1 MTRVITTTKAITMT
15 TVSIALTL
23 ALSTS
28 SVYAAQDNAY
38 HHEAE
43 IGFLDS
49 SGESDGLVNANY
61 RYYFEAVEQADKPY
75 ALAAFFNQGSTVSAR
90 YATTDIEDLYNISGE
105 YVFDSKWFLGA
116 GVSQLDIDDAA
127 FDITTYEISAGYFFS
142 TNSKLTL
149 NYATN
154 SESTSNND
162 SNQVHEFE
170 SYISQDFDVITL
182 TYEHFI
188 PLQSTAGVFISGAV
202 GYQNQQYINNAVL
215 TKIDGATPTVVEDSA
230 LNIENDIYTVA
241 VFADWYINNA
251 WSVGATYYR
260 ADVNTDFRS
269 SNIDYSDKSSHSDNI
284 TETGVNT
291 RYFWHFSDVFSA
303 KFSLEHYFD
312 NGEYYSDS
320 ETNIGI
326 AINARF

>member
-1 MTRVITTTKAITMT
+1 MTRTKMS
-15 TVSIALTL
+15 VALML
-23 ALSTS
+23 ALATIP
-28 SVYAAQDNAY
+28 VYAAQDNTY

-49 SGESDGLVNANY
+49 SGEADGLVNANY
-61 RYYFEAVEQADKPY
+61 RYYFKAVEQADKPY
-75 ALAAFFNQGSTVSAR
+75 ALAGFFNQGSTVSAR
-90 YATTDIEDLYNISGE
+90 YATTDFQDLYNISGE

-116 GVSQLDIDDAA
+116 GVNQLNADDAV

-142 TNSKLTL
+142 EHSKLSL

-154 SESTSNND
+154 SESESNNGAYLEY
-162 SNQVHEFE
+162 EFE
-170 SYISQDFDVITL
+170 SYFSQNIDAITL

-188 PLQSTAGVFISGAV
+188 PLQSTAGVFITGAV
-202 GYQNQQYINNAVL
+202 GYQNPQYINNEML
-215 TKIDGATPTVVEDSA
+215 TQVDGSTPTIVQDSKI
-230 LNIENDIYTVA
+230 NFENDIYTVA

-260 ADVNTDFRS
+260 TDVNTDFSS
-269 SNIDYSDKSSHSDNI
+269 SNIDYSNKSSHSNNI
-284 TETGVNT
+284 TETGLNT

-312 NGEYYSDS
+312 NGEYNSDS

>member
-1 MTRVITTTKAITMT
+1 MTRTKMS
-15 TVSIALTL
+15 VALML
-23 ALSTS
+23 ALATIPA
-28 SVYAAQDNAY
+28 YAAQDNTY

-49 SGESDGLVNANY
+49 SGEADGLVNANY
-61 RYYFEAVEQADKPY
+61 RYYFKAVEQADKPY
-75 ALAAFFNQGSTVSAR
+75 ALAGFFNQGSTVSAR
-90 YATTDIEDLYNISGE
+90 YATTDFQDLYHIAGE

-116 GVSQLDIDDAA
+116 GVNQLNADDAV

-142 TNSKLTL
+142 EHSKLSL
-149 NYATN
+149 NYTTN
-154 SESTSNND
+154 SESESNNGAYLEY
-162 SNQVHEFE
+162 EFE
-170 SYISQDFDVITL
+170 SYFSQNIDAITL

-188 PLQSTAGVFISGAV
+188 PLQSTAGVFITGAV
-202 GYQNQQYINNAVL
+202 GYQNPQYINNEML
-215 TKIDGATPTVVEDSA
+215 TQVDGSTPTIVQDSKI
-230 LNIENDIYTVA
+230 NFENDIYTVA

-260 ADVNTDFRS
+260 TDVNTDFSS
-269 SNIDYSDKSSHSDNI
+269 SNIDDSNKSSHSNNI
-284 TETGVNT
+284 TETGLNT

-312 NGEYYSDS
+312 NGEYNSDS
-320 ETNIGI
+320 ETNVGI

>member
-1 MTRVITTTKAITMT
+1 MTRTKMS
-15 TVSIALTL
+15 VALML
-23 ALSTS
+23 ALATIPA
-28 SVYAAQDNAY
+28 YAAQDNTY

-49 SGESDGLVNANY
+49 SGEADGLVNANY
-61 RYYFEAVEQADKPY
+61 RYYFKAVEQADKPY
-75 ALAAFFNQGSTVSAR
+75 ALAGFFNQGSTVSAR
-90 YATTDIEDLYNISGE
+90 YATTDFQDLYNISGE

-116 GVSQLDIDDAA
+116 GVNQLNADDAV

-142 TNSKLTL
+142 EHSKLSL
-149 NYATN
+149 NYTTN
-154 SESTSNND
+154 SESESNNGAYLEY
-162 SNQVHEFE
+162 EFE
-170 SYISQDFDVITL
+170 SYFSQNIDAITL

-188 PLQSTAGVFISGAV
+188 PLQSTAGVFITGAV
-202 GYQNQQYINNAVL
+202 GYQNPQYINNEML
-215 TKIDGATPTVVEDSA
+215 TQVDGSTPTIVQDSKI
-230 LNIENDIYTVA
+230 NFENDIYTVA

-260 ADVNTDFRS
+260 TDVNTDLSS
-269 SNIDYSDKSSHSDNI
+269 SNIDDSNKSSHSNNI
-284 TETGVNT
+284 TETGLNT

-312 NGEYYSDS
+312 NGEYNSDS
-320 ETNIGI
+320 ETNVGI

>member
-1 MTRVITTTKAITMT
+1 MSV
-15 TVSIALTL
+15 ALML
-23 ALSTS
+23 ALATIPA
-28 SVYAAQDNAY
+28 YAAQDNTY

-49 SGESDGLVNANY
+49 SGEADGLVNANY
-61 RYYFEAVEQADKPY
+61 RYYFKAVEQADKPY
-75 ALAAFFNQGSTVSAR
+75 ALAGFFNQGSTVSAR
-90 YATTDIEDLYNISGE
+90 YATTDFQDLYHISGE

-116 GVSQLDIDDAA
+116 GVNQLNADDAV

-142 TNSKLTL
+142 EHSKLSL
-149 NYATN
+149 NYTTN
-154 SESTSNND
+154 SESESNNGAYLEY
-162 SNQVHEFE
+162 EFE
-170 SYISQDFDVITL
+170 SYFSQNIDAITL

-188 PLQSTAGVFISGAV
+188 PLQSTAGVFITGAV
-202 GYQNQQYINNAVL
+202 GYQNPQYINNEML
-215 TKIDGATPTVVEDSA
+215 TQVDGSTPTIVQDSKI
-230 LNIENDIYTVA
+230 NFENDIYTVA

-260 ADVNTDFRS
+260 TDVNTDLSS
-269 SNIDYSDKSSHSDNI
+269 SNIDDSNKSSHSNNI
-284 TETGVNT
+284 TETGLNT

-312 NGEYYSDS
+312 NGEYNSDS
-320 ETNIGI
+320 ETNVGI

>member
-1 MTRVITTTKAITMT
+1 MTRTKMS
-15 TVSIALTL
+15 VALML
-23 ALSTS
+23 ALATIPA
-28 SVYAAQDNAY
+28 YAAQDNTY

-49 SGESDGLVNANY
+49 SGEADGLVNANY
-61 RYYFEAVEQADKPY
+61 RYYFKAVEQADKPY
-75 ALAAFFNQGSTVSAR
+75 ALAGFFNQGSTVSAR
-90 YATTDIEDLYNISGE
+90 YATTDFQDLYHISGE

-116 GVSQLDIDDAA
+116 GVNQLNADDAV

-142 TNSKLTL
+142 KHSKLSL
-149 NYATN
+149 NYTTN
-154 SESTSNND
+154 SESESNNGAYLEY
-162 SNQVHEFE
+162 EFE
-170 SYISQDFDVITL
+170 SYFSQNIDAITL

-188 PLQSTAGVFISGAV
+188 PLQSTAGVFITGAV
-202 GYQNQQYINNAVL
+202 GYQNPQYINNEML
-215 TKIDGATPTVVEDSA
+215 TQVDGSTPTIVQDSKI
-230 LNIENDIYTVA
+230 NFENDIYTVA

-260 ADVNTDFRS
+260 TDVNTDFSS
-269 SNIDYSDKSSHSDNI
+269 SNIDDSNKSSHSNNI
-284 TETGVNT
+284 TETGLNT

-312 NGEYYSDS
+312 NGEYNSDS
-320 ETNIGI
+320 ETNVGI

>member
-1 MTRVITTTKAITMT
+1 MTRTKMS
-15 TVSIALTL
+15 VALML
-23 ALSTS
+23 ALATIPA
-28 SVYAAQDNAY
+28 YAAQDNTY

-49 SGESDGLVNANY
+49 SGEADGLVNANY
-61 RYYFEAVEQADKPY
+61 RYYFKAVEQADKPY
-75 ALAAFFNQGSTVSAR
+75 ALAGFFNQGSTVSAR
-90 YATTDIEDLYNISGE
+90 YATTDFQDLYHIAGE

-116 GVSQLDIDDAA
+116 GVNQLNADDAV

-142 TNSKLTL
+142 EHSTLSL
-149 NYATN
+149 NYTTN
-154 SESTSNND
+154 SESESNNGAYLEY
-162 SNQVHEFE
+162 EFE
-170 SYISQDFDVITL
+170 SYFSQNIDAITL

-188 PLQSTAGVFISGAV
+188 PLQSTAGVFITGAV
-202 GYQNQQYINNAVL
+202 GYQNPQYINNEML
-215 TKIDGATPTVVEDSA
+215 TQVDGSTPTIVQDSKI
-230 LNIENDIYTVA
+230 NFENDIYTVA

-260 ADVNTDFRS
+260 TDVNTDFSS
-269 SNIDYSDKSSHSDNI
+269 SNIDDSNKSSHSNNI
-284 TETGVNT
+284 TETGLNT

-312 NGEYYSDS
+312 NGEYNSDS
-320 ETNIGI
+320 ETNVGI

>member
-1 MTRVITTTKAITMT
+1 MSV
-15 TVSIALTL
+15 ALML
-23 ALSTS
+23 ALATIPA
-28 SVYAAQDNAY
+28 YAAQDNTY

-49 SGESDGLVNANY
+49 SGEADGLVNANY
-61 RYYFEAVEQADKPY
+61 RYYFKAVEQADKPY
-75 ALAAFFNQGSTVSAR
+75 ALAGFFNQGSTVSAR
-90 YATTDIEDLYNISGE
+90 YATTDFQDLYHISGE

-116 GVSQLDIDDAA
+116 GVNQLNADDAV

-142 TNSKLTL
+142 EHSKLSL
-149 NYATN
+149 NYTTN
-154 SESTSNND
+154 SESESNNGAYLEY
-162 SNQVHEFE
+162 EFE
-170 SYISQDFDVITL
+170 SYFSQNIDAITL

-188 PLQSTAGVFISGAV
+188 PLQSTAGVFITGAV
-202 GYQNQQYINNAVL
+202 GYQNPQYINNEML
-215 TKIDGATPTVVEDSA
+215 TQVDGSTPTIVQDSKI
-230 LNIENDIYTVA
+230 NFENDIYTVA

-260 ADVNTDFRS
+260 TDVNTDFSS
-269 SNIDYSDKSSHSDNI
+269 SNIDDSNKSSHSNNI
-284 TETGVNT
+284 TETGLNT

-312 NGEYYSDS
+312 NGEYNSDS
-320 ETNIGI
+320 ETNVGI

>member
-1 MTRVITTTKAITMT
+1 MTRTKMS
-15 TVSIALTL
+15 VPLML
-23 ALSTS
+23 ALATIPA
-28 SVYAAQDNAY
+28 YAAQDNTY

-49 SGESDGLVNANY
+49 SGEADGLVNANY
-61 RYYFEAVEQADKPY
+61 RYYFKAVEQADKPY
-75 ALAAFFNQGSTVSAR
+75 ALAGFFNQGSTVSAR
-90 YATTDIEDLYNISGE
+90 YATTDFQDLYNISGE

-116 GVSQLDIDDAA
+116 GVNQLNADDAV

-142 TNSKLTL
+142 EHSKLSL

-154 SESTSNND
+154 SESESNNGAYLEY
-162 SNQVHEFE
+162 EFE
-170 SYISQDFDVITL
+170 SYFSQNIDAITL
-182 TYEHFI
+182 TYEHFT
-188 PLQSTAGVFISGAV
+188 PLQSTAGVFITGAV
-202 GYQNQQYINNAVL
+202 GYQNPQYINNEML
-215 TKIDGATPTVVEDSA
+215 TQVDGSTPTIVQDSKI
-230 LNIENDIYTVA
+230 NFENDIYTVA

-260 ADVNTDFRS
+260 TDVNTDFSS
-269 SNIDYSDKSSHSDNI
+269 SNIDDSNKSSHSNNI
-284 TETGVNT
+284 TETGLNT

-312 NGEYYSDS
+312 NGEYNSDS
-320 ETNIGI
+320 ETNVGI

>member
-1 MTRVITTTKAITMT
+1 MTRTKMS
-15 TVSIALTL
+15 VALIL
-23 ALSTS
+23 ALATIPA
-28 SVYAAQDNAY
+28 YAAQDNTY

-49 SGESDGLVNANY
+49 SGEADGLVNANY
-61 RYYFEAVEQADKPY
+61 RYYFKAVEQADKPY
-75 ALAAFFNQGSTVSAR
+75 ALAGFFNQGSTVSAR
-90 YATTDIEDLYNISGE
+90 YATTDFQDLYNISGE

-116 GVSQLDIDDAA
+116 GVNQLNADDAV

-142 TNSKLTL
+142 EHSKLSL

-154 SESTSNND
+154 SESESNNGAYLEY
-162 SNQVHEFE
+162 EFE
-170 SYISQDFDVITL
+170 SYFSQKIDAITL

-188 PLQSTAGVFISGAV
+188 PLQSTAGVFITGAV
-202 GYQNQQYINNAVL
+202 GYQNPQYINNEML
-215 TKIDGATPTVVEDSA
+215 TQVDGSTPTIVQDSKI
-230 LNIENDIYTVA
+230 NFENDIYTVA

-260 ADVNTDFRS
+260 TDVNTDFSS
-269 SNIDYSDKSSHSDNI
+269 SNIDDSNKSSHSNNI
-284 TETGVNT
+284 TETGLNT

-312 NGEYYSDS
+312 NGEYNSDS
-320 ETNIGI
+320 ETNVGI

>member
-1 MTRVITTTKAITMT
+1 MTRTKMS
-15 TVSIALTL
+15 VALML
-23 ALSTS
+23 ALATIPA
-28 SVYAAQDNAY
+28 YAAQDNTY

-49 SGESDGLVNANY
+49 SGEADGLVNANY
-61 RYYFEAVEQADKPY
+61 RYYFKAVEQADKPY
-75 ALAAFFNQGSTVSAR
+75 ALAGFFNQGSTVSAR
-90 YATTDIEDLYNISGE
+90 YATTDFQDLYNISGE

-116 GVSQLDIDDAA
+116 GVNQLNADDAV

-142 TNSKLTL
+142 EHSKLSL

-154 SESTSNND
+154 SESESNNGAYLEY
-162 SNQVHEFE
+162 EFE
-170 SYISQDFDVITL
+170 SYFSQNIDAITL

-188 PLQSTAGVFISGAV
+188 PLQSTAGVFITGAV
-202 GYQNQQYINNAVL
+202 GYQNPQYINNEML
-215 TKIDGATPTVVEDSA
+215 TQVDGSTPTIVQDSKI
-230 LNIENDIYTVA
+230 NFENDIYTVA

-260 ADVNTDFRS
+260 TDVNTDLSS
-269 SNIDYSDKSSHSDNI
+269 SNIDYSNKSSHSNNI
-284 TETGVNT
+284 TETGLNT

-312 NGEYYSDS
+312 NGEYNSDS
-320 ETNIGI
+320 ETNVGI

>member
-1 MTRVITTTKAITMT
+1 MTRTKMS
-15 TVSIALTL
+15 VALML
-23 ALSTS
+23 ALATIPA
-28 SVYAAQDNAY
+28 YAAQDNTY

-49 SGESDGLVNANY
+49 SGEADGLVNANY
-61 RYYFEAVEQADKPY
+61 RYYFKAVEQADKPY
-75 ALAAFFNQGSTVSAR
+75 ALAGFFNQGSTVSAR
-90 YATTDIEDLYNISGE
+90 YATTDFQDLYHISGE

-116 GVSQLDIDDAA
+116 GVNQLNADDAV

-142 TNSKLTL
+142 EHSKLSL
-149 NYATN
+149 NYTTN
-154 SESTSNND
+154 SESESNNGAYLEY
-162 SNQVHEFE
+162 EFE
-170 SYISQDFDVITL
+170 SYFSQNIDAITL

-188 PLQSTAGVFISGAV
+188 PLQSTAGVFITGAV
-202 GYQNQQYINNAVL
+202 GYQNPQYINNEML
-215 TKIDGATPTVVEDSA
+215 TQVDGSTPTIVQDSKI
-230 LNIENDIYTVA
+230 NFENDIYTVA

-260 ADVNTDFRS
+260 TDVNTDFSS
-269 SNIDYSDKSSHSDNI
+269 SNIDYSNKSSHSNNI
-284 TETGVNT
+284 TETGLNT

-312 NGEYYSDS
+312 NGEYNSDS
-320 ETNIGI
+320 ETNVGI

>member
-1 MTRVITTTKAITMT
+1 MTRTKMS
-15 TVSIALTL
+15 VALML
-23 ALSTS
+23 ALATIPA
-28 SVYAAQDNAY
+28 YAAQDNTY

-49 SGESDGLVNANY
+49 SGEADGLVNANY
-61 RYYFEAVEQADKPY
+61 RYYFKAVEQADKPY
-75 ALAAFFNQGSTVSAR
+75 ALAGFFNQGSTVSAR
-90 YATTDIEDLYNISGE
+90 YATTDFQDLYHISGE

-116 GVSQLDIDDAA
+116 GVNQLNADDAV

-142 TNSKLTL
+142 EHSKLSL
-149 NYATN
+149 NYTTN
-154 SESTSNND
+154 SESESNNGAYLEY
-162 SNQVHEFE
+162 EFE
-170 SYISQDFDVITL
+170 SYFSQNIDAITL

-188 PLQSTAGVFISGAV
+188 PLQSTAGVFITGAV
-202 GYQNQQYINNAVL
+202 GYQNPQYINNEML
-215 TKIDGATPTVVEDSA
+215 TQVDGSTPTIVQDSKI
-230 LNIENDIYTVA
+230 NFENDIYTVA

-260 ADVNTDFRS
+260 TDVNTDFSS
-269 SNIDYSDKSSHSDNI
+269 SNIDDSNKSSHSNNI
-284 TETGVNT
+284 TETGLNT

-312 NGEYYSDS
+312 NGEYNSDS
-320 ETNIGI
+320 ETNVGI

>member
-1 MTRVITTTKAITMT
+1 MTRTKMS
-15 TVSIALTL
+15 VALML
-23 ALSTS
+23 ALATIPA
-28 SVYAAQDNAY
+28 YAAQDNTY

-49 SGESDGLVNANY
+49 SGEADGLVNANY
-61 RYYFEAVEQADKPY
+61 RYYFKAVEQADKPY
-75 ALAAFFNQGSTVSAR
+75 ALAGFFNQGSTVSAR
-90 YATTDIEDLYNISGE
+90 YATTDFQDLYHISGE

-116 GVSQLDIDDAA
+116 GVNQLNADDAV

-142 TNSKLTL
+142 EHSKLSL
-149 NYATN
+149 NYTTN
-154 SESTSNND
+154 SESESNNGAYLEY
-162 SNQVHEFE
+162 EFE
-170 SYISQDFDVITL
+170 SYFSQNIDAITL

-188 PLQSTAGVFISGAV
+188 PLQSTAGVFITGAV
-202 GYQNQQYINNAVL
+202 GYQNPQYINNEML
-215 TKIDGATPTVVEDSA
+215 TQVDGSTPTIVQDSKI
-230 LNIENDIYTVA
+230 NFENDIYTVA

-260 ADVNTDFRS
+260 TDVNTDLSS
-269 SNIDYSDKSSHSDNI
+269 SNIDDSNKSSHSNNI
-284 TETGVNT
+284 TETGLNT

-312 NGEYYSDS
+312 NGEYNSDS
-320 ETNIGI
+320 ETNVGI

>member
-1 MTRVITTTKAITMT
+1 MTGIMTRTMT
-15 TVSIALTL
+15 KMSVALML
-23 ALSTS
+23 AFATS
-28 SVYAAQDNAY
+28 SVYAAQNNAY

-49 SGESDGLVNANY
+49 SGEADGLVNANY
-61 RYYFEAVEQADKPY
+61 HYYFKAVEQAEKPY
-75 ALAAFFNQGSTVSAR
+75 ELAAFFNQGSTISAR

-116 GVSQLDIDDAA
+116 GVTQLSTDNAVSDT
-127 FDITTYEISAGYFFS
+127 TTYEIIAGYFFS
-142 TNSKLTL
+142 EHSKLSL

-154 SESTSNND
+154 SESKSNNGAYLEY
-162 SNQVHEFE
+162 EFE
-170 SYISQDFDVITL
+170 SYFSQDIDAITL

-188 PLQSTAGVFISGAV
+188 PLQSTAGVFITGAV
-202 GYQNQQYINNAVL
+202 GYQNPQYTNNEIL
-215 TKIDGATPTVVEDSA
+215 TQVDGPTPTIVEDSK
-230 LNIENDIYTVA
+230 LNFENDIYTFA

-260 ADVNTDFRS
+260 ADVNTDFSS
-269 SNIDYSDKSSHSDNI
+269 SNIDDSNQSSHSNNI
-284 TETGVNT
+284 TETGLNT

-303 KFSLEHYFD
+303 KFSLEHYFE
-312 NGEYYSDS
+312 NSEYNSDS
-320 ETNIGI
+320 ETNFGV

>member
-1 MTRVITTTKAITMT
+1 MTRTKMS
-15 TVSIALTL
+15 VPLML
-23 ALSTS
+23 ALATIPA
-28 SVYAAQDNAY
+28 YAAQDNTY

-49 SGESDGLVNANY
+49 SGEADGLVNANY
-61 RYYFEAVEQADKPY
+61 RYYFKAVEQADKPY
-75 ALAAFFNQGSTVSAR
+75 ALAGFFNQGSTVSAR
-90 YATTDIEDLYNISGE
+90 YATTDFQDLYNISGE

-116 GVSQLDIDDAA
+116 GVNQLNADDAV

-142 TNSKLTL
+142 EHSKLSL
-149 NYATN
+149 NYTTN
-154 SESTSNND
+154 SESESNNGAYLEY
-162 SNQVHEFE
+162 EFE
-170 SYISQDFDVITL
+170 SYFSQNIDAITL

-188 PLQSTAGVFISGAV
+188 PLQSTAGVFITGAV
-202 GYQNQQYINNAVL
+202 GYQNPQYINNEML
-215 TKIDGATPTVVEDSA
+215 TQVDGSTPTIVQDSKI
-230 LNIENDIYTVA
+230 NFENDIYTVA

-260 ADVNTDFRS
+260 TDVNTDLSS
-269 SNIDYSDKSSHSDNI
+269 SNIDYSNKSSHSNNI
-284 TETGVNT
+284 TETGLNT

-312 NGEYYSDS
+312 NGEYNRDS

>member
-1 MTRVITTTKAITMT
+1 MSV
-15 TVSIALTL
+15 ALML
-23 ALSTS
+23 ALATIPA
-28 SVYAAQDNAY
+28 YAAQDNTY

-49 SGESDGLVNANY
+49 SGEADGLVNANY
-61 RYYFEAVEQADKPY
+61 RYYFKAVEQADKPY
-75 ALAAFFNQGSTVSAR
+75 ALAGFFNQGSTVSAR
-90 YATTDIEDLYNISGE
+90 YATTDFQDLYNISGE

-116 GVSQLDIDDAA
+116 GVNQLNADDAV

-142 TNSKLTL
+142 EHSKLSL
-149 NYATN
+149 NYTTN
-154 SESTSNND
+154 SESESNNGAYLEY
-162 SNQVHEFE
+162 EFE
-170 SYISQDFDVITL
+170 SYFSQNIDAITL

-188 PLQSTAGVFISGAV
+188 PLQSTAGVFITGAV
-202 GYQNQQYINNAVL
+202 GYQNPQYINNEML
-215 TKIDGATPTVVEDSA
+215 TQVDGSTPTIVQDSKI
-230 LNIENDIYTVA
+230 NFENDIYTVA

-260 ADVNTDFRS
+260 TDVNTDLSS
-269 SNIDYSDKSSHSDNI
+269 SNIDDSNKSSHSNNI
-284 TETGVNT
+284 TETGLNT

-312 NGEYYSDS
+312 NGEYNSDS
-320 ETNIGI
+320 ETNVGI

>member
-1 MTRVITTTKAITMT
+1 MSVPLM
-15 TVSIALTL
+15 L
-23 ALSTS
+23 ALATIPA
-28 SVYAAQDNAY
+28 YAAQDNTY

-49 SGESDGLVNANY
+49 SGEADGLVNANY
-61 RYYFEAVEQADKPY
+61 RYYFKAVEQADKPY
-75 ALAAFFNQGSTVSAR
+75 ALAGFFNQGSTVSAR
-90 YATTDIEDLYNISGE
+90 YATTDFQDLYNISGE

-116 GVSQLDIDDAA
+116 GVNQLNADDAV

-142 TNSKLTL
+142 EHSKLSL

-154 SESTSNND
+154 SESESNNGAYLEY
-162 SNQVHEFE
+162 EFE
-170 SYISQDFDVITL
+170 SYFSQNIDAITL
-182 TYEHFI
+182 TYEHFT
-188 PLQSTAGVFISGAV
+188 PLQSTAGVFITGAV
-202 GYQNQQYINNAVL
+202 GYQNPQYINNEML
-215 TKIDGATPTVVEDSA
+215 TQVDGSTPTIVQDSKI
-230 LNIENDIYTVA
+230 NFENDIYTVA

-260 ADVNTDFRS
+260 TDVNTDFSS
-269 SNIDYSDKSSHSDNI
+269 SNIDDSNKSSHSNNI
-284 TETGVNT
+284 TETGLNT

-312 NGEYYSDS
+312 NGEYNSDS
-320 ETNIGI
+320 ETNVGI

>member
-1 MTRVITTTKAITMT
+1 MTRTKMS
-15 TVSIALTL
+15 VALML
-23 ALSTS
+23 ALATIPA
-28 SVYAAQDNAY
+28 YAAQDNTY

-49 SGESDGLVNANY
+49 SGEADGLVNANY
-61 RYYFEAVEQADKPY
+61 RYYFKAVEQADKPY
-75 ALAAFFNQGSTVSAR
+75 ALAGFFNQGSTVSAR
-90 YATTDIEDLYNISGE
+90 YATTDFQDLYNISGE

-116 GVSQLDIDDAA
+116 GVNQLNADDAV

-142 TNSKLTL
+142 EHSKLSL
-149 NYATN
+149 NYTTN
-154 SESTSNND
+154 SESESNNGAYLEY
-162 SNQVHEFE
+162 EFE
-170 SYISQDFDVITL
+170 SYFSQNIDAITL

-188 PLQSTAGVFISGAV
+188 PLQSTAGVFITGAV
-202 GYQNQQYINNAVL
+202 GYQNPQYINNEML
-215 TKIDGATPTVVEDSA
+215 TQVDGSTPTIVQDSKI
-230 LNIENDIYTVA
+230 NFENDIYTVA

-260 ADVNTDFRS
+260 TDVNTDFSS
-269 SNIDYSDKSSHSDNI
+269 SNIDDSNKSSHSNNI
-284 TETGVNT
+284 TETGLNT

-312 NGEYYSDS
+312 NGEYNSDS
-320 ETNIGI
+320 ETNVGI

>member
-1 MTRVITTTKAITMT
+1 MTRTKMS
-15 TVSIALTL
+15 VALML
-23 ALSTS
+23 ALATIPA
-28 SVYAAQDNAY
+28 YAAQDNTY

-49 SGESDGLVNANY
+49 SGEADGLVNANY
-61 RYYFEAVEQADKPY
+61 RYYFKAVEQADKPY
-75 ALAAFFNQGSTVSAR
+75 ALAGFFNQGSTVSAR
-90 YATTDIEDLYNISGE
+90 YATTDFQDLYHISGE

-116 GVSQLDIDDAA
+116 GVNQLNADDAV

-142 TNSKLTL
+142 EHSTLSL
-149 NYATN
+149 NYTTN
-154 SESTSNND
+154 SESESNNGAYLEY
-162 SNQVHEFE
+162 EFE
-170 SYISQDFDVITL
+170 SYFSQNIDAITL

-188 PLQSTAGVFISGAV
+188 PLQSTAGVFITGAV
-202 GYQNQQYINNAVL
+202 GYQNPQYINNEML
-215 TKIDGATPTVVEDSA
+215 TQVDGSTPTIVQDSKI
-230 LNIENDIYTVA
+230 NFENDIYTVA

-260 ADVNTDFRS
+260 TDVNTDFSS
-269 SNIDYSDKSSHSDNI
+269 SNIDDSNKSSHSNNI
-284 TETGVNT
+284 TETGLNT

-312 NGEYYSDS
+312 NGEYNSDS
-320 ETNIGI
+320 ETNVGI

>member
-1 MTRVITTTKAITMT
+1 MTRTKMS
-15 TVSIALTL
+15 VALML
-23 ALSTS
+23 ALATIPA
-28 SVYAAQDNAY
+28 YAAQDNTY

-49 SGESDGLVNANY
+49 SGEADGLVNANY
-61 RYYFEAVEQADKPY
+61 RYYFKAVERADKPY
-75 ALAAFFNQGSTVSAR
+75 ALAGFFNQGSTVSAR
-90 YATTDIEDLYNISGE
+90 YATTDFQDLYNISGE

-116 GVSQLDIDDAA
+116 GVNQLNADDAV

-142 TNSKLTL
+142 EHSKLSL
-149 NYATN
+149 NYTTN
-154 SESTSNND
+154 SESESNNGAYLEY
-162 SNQVHEFE
+162 EFE
-170 SYISQDFDVITL
+170 SYFSQNIDAITL

-188 PLQSTAGVFISGAV
+188 PLQSTAGVFITGAV
-202 GYQNQQYINNAVL
+202 GYQNPQYINNEML
-215 TKIDGATPTVVEDSA
+215 TQVDGSTPTIVQDSKI
-230 LNIENDIYTVA
+230 NFENDIYTVA

-260 ADVNTDFRS
+260 TDVNTDFSS
-269 SNIDYSDKSSHSDNI
+269 SNIDDSNKSSHSNNI
-284 TETGVNT
+284 TETGLNT

-312 NGEYYSDS
+312 NGEYNSDS
-320 ETNIGI
+320 ETNVGI

>member
-1 MTRVITTTKAITMT
+1 MTRTKMS
-15 TVSIALTL
+15 VALML
-23 ALSTS
+23 ALATIPA
-28 SVYAAQDNAY
+28 YAAQDNTY

-49 SGESDGLVNANY
+49 SGEADGLVNANY
-61 RYYFEAVEQADKPY
+61 RYYFKAVEQADKPY
-75 ALAAFFNQGSTVSAR
+75 ALAGFFNQGSTVSAR
-90 YATTDIEDLYNISGE
+90 YATTDFQDLYNISGE

-116 GVSQLDIDDAA
+116 GVNQLNADDAV

-142 TNSKLTL
+142 EHSKLSL

-154 SESTSNND
+154 SESESNNGAYLEY
-162 SNQVHEFE
+162 EFE
-170 SYISQDFDVITL
+170 SYFSQNIDAITL

-188 PLQSTAGVFISGAV
+188 PLQSTAGVFITGAV
-202 GYQNQQYINNAVL
+202 GYQNPQYINNEML
-215 TKIDGATPTVVEDSA
+215 TQVDGSTPTIVQDSKI
-230 LNIENDIYTVA
+230 NFENDIYTVA

-260 ADVNTDFRS
+260 TDVNTDFSS
-269 SNIDYSDKSSHSDNI
+269 SNIDDSNKSSHSNNI
-284 TETGVNT
+284 TETGLNT

-312 NGEYYSDS
+312 NGEYNSDS
-320 ETNIGI
+320 ETNVGI